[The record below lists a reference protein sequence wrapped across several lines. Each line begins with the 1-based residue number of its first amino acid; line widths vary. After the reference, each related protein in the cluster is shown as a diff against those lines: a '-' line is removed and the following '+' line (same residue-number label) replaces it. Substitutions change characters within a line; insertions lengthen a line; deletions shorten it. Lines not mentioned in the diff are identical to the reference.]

1 MSEAVAFVFGE
12 SAHIMPEKFK
22 KVDDSVNLVAGD
34 SLVTFL
40 NQTKER
46 NEYFKRITFG
56 VKALTTGLEE
66 DDFIYLKQYISEF
79 PNTTVVFFIRRGEKT
94 ELADSFLQ
102 QFDSPMFTVAYIDFY
117 MKDFEYI
124 FTREILEIKTRYYT
138 LDKDSQ
144 KNLPDTSKKAKVKA
158 KKPKKEK
165 KGGFF
170 SNLFGKKKGSQPDIL
185 AEEAKEV
192 VEEVQQTIEAN
203 QNIMVATPALT
214 LEGVKSPVHTITP
227 VPSVGMTPV
236 NLGKKGVTNFL
247 GGISEEDIAS
257 VEDGL
262 ALGSAGDVH
271 ESTGY
276 ISEEDDEAHGFDSGF
291 SGGLEGIGFAGSR
304 KNLVSQVGG
313 EPTNIYT
320 SKSYEKSQETLQKI
334 HEFFK
339 TNVNTLVVGK
349 SGAEF
354 LDSVK
359 SELNGYV
366 IIDLTKYQSTLDF
379 IPKEF
384 LAESSDGS
392 LSYSG
397 ISYEF
402 GITPQGL
409 PSVLS
414 KYIGY
419 SIILLVDLEQIS
431 EIDKSEFSEVVTVLE
446 VSVPKLQAQLKS
458 YEGVSNRV
466 ARVLRKSKII
476 PSSGVE
482 GYSNLYTSLNGAVF
496 GKVNWRGLVYDS
508 SNQ

>member
-79 PNTTVVFFIRRGEKT
+79 PNTTVVFFIRKGEKT
-94 ELADSFLQ
+94 DLADSFLQ

-144 KNLPDTSKKAKVKA
+144 KNLPQETKKPKAKA

-170 SNLFGKKKGSQPDIL
+170 SSLFGKKKPVQQEIS
-185 AEEAKEV
+185 AEESQEAD
-192 VEEVQQTIEAN
+192 EEVQHTIESN
-203 QNIMVATPALT
+203 QHTMVATPFIPQ
-214 LEGVKSPVHTITP
+214 EGMGTPVASITP
-227 VPSVGMTPV
+227 VGGVSLKPV

-247 GGISEEDIAS
+247 GGISEEEIAS

-276 ISEEDDEAHGFDSGF
+276 ISEDEESQGFDSGF
-291 SGGLEGIGFAGSR
+291 SGGLEGIGFVGSR
-304 KNLVSQVGG
+304 KNLVSQLGG
-313 EPTNIYT
+313 EGTGNYT
-320 SKSYEKSQETLQKI
+320 SNGYVKSQETLQKI
-334 HEFFK
+334 HDFFK

-354 LDSVK
+354 LDSVR

-379 IPKEF
+379 IPKEV
-384 LAESSDGS
+384 LVESTEGT

-402 GITPQGL
+402 GVTTTEL
-409 PSVLS
+409 PRVLS

-419 SIILLVDLEQIS
+419 SIILLVDVEQIPD
-431 EIDKSEFSEVVTVLE
+431 IDKSEFSEVVTILD
-446 VSVPKLQAQLKS
+446 VSVPKLQSQLKS
-458 YEGVSNRV
+458 YEGVSNKV

-476 PSSGVE
+476 PSSGIE
-482 GYSNLYTSLNGAVF
+482 GYSGLYTSLNDAVF